1 MARNKFLSFAL
12 LYPLSRLYGCIVA
25 VRNMMFNRGIFLKQH
40 EPEIPVI
47 VVGNISVGGAGKT
60 PHTEYIVS
68 HLCRSYKIA
77 VLSRGYKR
85 KTKGFVLASPNSH
98 VDDIGDESYQIYQ
111 KFRNHGV
118 TVAVCENR
126 VKGISEIHRLK
137 PDVELVVLDDAFQ
150 HRYVK
155 PTVSVVLME
164 YNRPAFN
171 DHLLPFGRLR
181 EPISALNR
189 ADIVVV
195 TKCPEEMKPME
206 TRIFKTKLNL
216 FPYQKLFFSGY
227 KYLPLEPVFPGEVSQ
242 STLVR
247 ITDLTQ
253 NDAILS
259 ITGVANPKP
268 FIMHLKSYNAKV
280 RIKRYSDHHRFTHA
294 DMQSIF
300 EKFNTMS
307 GNRKII
313 ITTEKDA
320 VRLKSNP
327 YFPPELRA
335 ATYYMPI
342 SVAFGEEFNEMV
354 LEKTIQQKLPRIRHI
369 DENVLTF

>member
-1 MARNKFLSFAL
+1 MARNKLLSFLL
-12 LYPLSRLYGCIVA
+12 LYPISKIYGSVVA
-25 VRNMMFNRGIFLKQH
+25 VRNVMFDRGIFLKQH
-40 EPEIPVI
+40 DPEIPVI

-60 PHTEYIVS
+60 PHTEYIVG
-68 HLCRSYKIA
+68 HLCKNHKIA

-85 KTKGFVLASPNSH
+85 KTHGFVLATDNSH

-111 KFRNHGV
+111 KFRKYGV
-118 TVAVCENR
+118 TVAVCEDR

-137 PDVELVVLDDAFQ
+137 PEIDLVVLDDAFQ

-155 PTVSVVLME
+155 PTISMVLME

-171 DHLLPFGRLR
+171 DFMLPFGRLR
-181 EPISALNR
+181 EPMSSLNR

-195 TKCPEEMKPME
+195 TKCPTEMKPME

-227 KYLPLEPVFPGEVSQ
+227 KYLPIEPLFPNEVSPLKQ
-242 STLVR
+242 LK
-247 ITDLTQ
+247 ITDLTS

-268 FIMHLKSYNAKV
+268 FIMHLKSFDAKV
-280 RIKRYSDHHRFTHA
+280 RIKRYGDHHRFTHT

-300 EKFNTMS
+300 EKYTTMS
-307 GNRKII
+307 GERKII

-335 ATYYMPI
+335 VTYYMPI
-342 SVAFGEEFNEMV
+342 TVAFGEEFNDNNL
-354 LEKTIQQKLPRIRHI
+354 LEESIEQRLQKERRL
-369 DENVLTF
+369 D